1 MFSSSISLL
10 LLLAAVLL
18 SAGLSSAEAPS
29 SGPRRLACAGDGNTI
44 NGYPAILQSMLG
56 DDWTVDVYATGAAT
70 ILDGTLRPY
79 RRTDEYRSLLASSPD
94 VVIIMLGT
102 NDARHQYWDG
112 LEERDTD
119 FVGKPSQEF
128 RQGYYDLI
136 TELRGLDS
144 TPEIMV
150 ATPPPINP
158 GGLAVDGRWAMA
170 RMRDNLNDGVI
181 PLIREVAAEAEGVK
195 LVDVHGHMSALGGV
209 VDLMDDGV
217 HYSSAGYKKMC
228 EVFEAAL
235 MAD

>member
-1 MFSSSISLL
+1 MPMFPLSVFLL
-10 LLLAAVLL
+10 LLLVF
-18 SAGLSSAEAPS
+18 STGTSSAEDTS
-29 SGPRRLACAGDGNTI
+29 SATIRLACVGDSNTI
-44 NGYPAILQSMLG
+44 NGYPAILQSG
-56 DDWTVDVYATGAAT
+56 DDWTVNVYATGDAT
-70 ILDGTLRPY
+70 ILDGTFQPY
-79 RRTDEYRSLLASSPD
+79 RSTDEYQSLLASSPD

-102 NDARHQYWDG
+102 NDARHQYWDP
-112 LEERDTD
+112 LEEGETVFDGT
-119 FVGKPSQEF
+119 PSQEF
-128 RQGYYDLI
+128 RQGYYELI
-136 TELRGLDS
+136 MELRELDS
-144 TPEIMV
+144 TPEILV

-195 LVDVHGHMSALGGV
+195 LVDVHGHMSASGGV